1 MMRRVVQACVLAV
14 LAGVITPAAA
24 EAAVDQGA
32 PAYYDSGL
40 APTPYMGWNT
50 YYGLGAP
57 TEQAVKGVV
66 DHLVSSGLRDAGYKI
81 VWLDGGWQATPPRD
95 SRNRLA
101 ADKTRFPSG
110 IPAIVDYI
118 HKRGL
123 KAGIYTDA
131 GAYDGKNCGLGSGG
145 GFYEQDARQ
154 FADWKFDAVKVD
166 FLCGVAQKL
175 DPGKAFGEFRDAVAK
190 SGRKMLLNL
199 CNPVTREW
207 GLGTTPQQ
215 EAGYN
220 YVWGPTTGDSWRTDT
235 DVAVGTPWP
244 GEFKNVLR
252 NMDNNAAH
260 PEANGP
266 GHYNDPD
273 YLIPMRKLPDGSGY
287 ELDEEESTSQ
297 LVMWAQMA
305 SPLIIGSDPRTLP
318 QSMIDTLRNP
328 EILAVNQDRLA
339 IQGVR
344 VASSSAGDVYS
355 KVLSGRG
362 QRSVVLLN
370 RGDSPSAISL
380 DFAKAGLDGAV
391 SVRDIRRRTDL
402 GKFTGSFSAVVPP
415 HGTAFLR
422 LSGTDFAPGTDVGD
436 NATAS
441 PAIVRFDDNNAVTFV
456 RGASGE
462 ILVNTRTGE
471 NWSPR
476 WTRLDGPTHRGIL
489 GQPAAYGSAD
499 GRIDLFVRGSDNS
512 AYQRTFRNGR
522 WSSWNRLGGQITDA
536 PTVAFKSPTDWT
548 MFATGPFGLVWT
560 RKHNTGWSTI
570 GSPDLH
576 PIYGRPSAVVDANG
590 AAHVAVRTRD
600 DGVWLYSNGDWTS
613 LGGVISG
620 SPTLLATGG
629 RIYLFA
635 RASDYTLWQ
644 RNFSDGS
651 WGGWFPRGEFPSNA
665 FDGSLGVAAGANES
679 AWIAFTGV
687 AGRVRQAVL

>member
-1 MMRRVVQACVLAV
+1 MAV
-14 LAGVITPAAA
+14 LAGVLTPAAA
-24 EAAVDQGA
+24 QAVPDPGPRQQ
-32 PAYYDSGL
+32 PQPYYDSGL

-57 TEQAVKGVV
+57 TESAVRSVA
-66 DHLVSSGLRDAGYKI
+66 DHLISSGLKDAGYNI

-101 ADKTRFPSG
+101 ADRTRFPAG
-110 IPAIVDYI
+110 IPPVIDYL
-118 HKRGL
+118 HRRGL
-123 KAGIYTDA
+123 KAGLYTDA

-145 GFYEQDARQ
+145 FYEQDARQ
-154 FADWKFDAVKVD
+154 FADWKVDAIKVD

-199 CNPVTREW
+199 CNPVTAEW

-215 EAGYN
+215 EAGNN

-235 DVAVGTPWP
+235 DVAVGTPYP
-244 GEFKNVLR
+244 GEFRNVLR

-273 YLIPMRKLPDGSGY
+273 YLIPMRRLPDGTGY
-287 ELDEEESTSQ
+287 ELNEEESTTQ

-305 SPLIIGSDPRTLP
+305 APLIIGSDPRTLP

-328 EILAVNQDRLA
+328 EIIAVDQDKLG

-344 VASSSAGDVYS
+344 VAGSGEGDVYS

-370 RGDSPSAISL
+370 RSDNPTTINL
-380 DFAKAGLDGAV
+380 EFAKAGLAGTV
-391 SVRDIRRRTDL
+391 SVRDIRRRADV
-402 GKFTGSFSAVVPP
+402 GRFTGSYSTVVPA

-422 LSGTDFAPGTDVGD
+422 LSGTDLAPGTDLGD
-436 NATAS
+436 PGTDS
-441 PAIVRFDDNNAVTFV
+441 PALVRLDDNHAVTFV
-456 RGASGE
+456 RGANGE
-462 ILVNTRTGE
+462 VLLNTRTGE
-471 NWSPR
+471 NWAQR
-476 WTRLDGPTHRGIL
+476 WTRLDGPTGRGIL
-489 GQPAAYGSAD
+489 GQPAAYGSPD
-499 GRIDLFVRGSDNS
+499 GRIDLFVRGADNS
-512 AYQRTFRNGR
+512 AYQRTLRNGR
-522 WSSWNRLGGQITDA
+522 WSSWNRLGGDLVDS
-536 PTVAFKSPTDWT
+536 PTVAFKSPAEWT
-548 MFATGPFGLVWT
+548 MFATGPYGLVWSRT
-560 RKHNTGWSTI
+560 QNTGWTTI

-590 AAHVAVRTRD
+590 THVAVRTRD
-600 DGVWLYSNGDWTS
+600 DAVWLYSNGTWTN

-620 SPTLLATGG
+620 SPTLLATEG

-644 RNFSDGS
+644 RNFADGS

-665 FDGSLGVAAGANES
+665 FNGSLGVAAGANGS

-687 AGRVRQAVL
+687 AGRVRQLVL